1 MNEYD
6 SLCFCFCFCFCVCV
20 WGCFMF
26 CFIIWGFR
34 FFFALFAKIWGSFRF
49 ASGWALYFYF
59 HFYFYFYIYGK
70 INMGNN
76 GGSLLS
82 LLFNFNFADSFL
94 LHCFVSFCLSFLTS
108 IIIVLG
114 LQLGSITSFST
125 TVFSILSYHI
135 ISDANS
141 TFLHLV
147 FFPPFNTA

>member
-1 MNEYD
+1 MFMF
-6 SLCFCFCFCFCVCV
+6 LFLFLCV
-20 WGCFMF
+20 WVGLFYVLF
-26 CFIIWGFR
+26 YYLGLR

>member
-1 MNEYD
+1 MF
-6 SLCFCFCFCFCVCV
+6 LFLFLFLFLCV
-20 WGCFMF
+20 WVGLFYVLF
-26 CFIIWGFR
+26 YYLGLR
-34 FFFALFAKIWGSFRF
+34 FFFALFANIWGSFRF
-49 ASGWALYFYF
+49 ASGWALYFY
-59 HFYFYFYIYGK
+59 FYFYFYIYGK

-94 LHCFVSFCLSFLTS
+94 LHCFVSFCLPFLTS